1 MPAYRLLFSGG
12 WTHSSTGILP
22 NGTNTSA
29 ETYWGVNRVAVSYPD
44 ILENMHMAFY
54 ARTTETRTTGG
65 EGTVGQH
72 GATYLPNIRAAV
84 RFTQNSNSTT
94 TYVELAGRNNNVSFS
109 HGGIDTGAVVGSRV
123 GTTTSVFKNG
133 VLQASSTYASQSPLD
148 ELNFQIGGFTDR
160 GSISGRTT
168 SELCFVSLGRGLT
181 SAQAATYT
189 NLIEAFQATVGRKA

>member
-1 MPAYRLLFSGG
+1 
-12 WTHSSTGILP
+12 
-22 NGTNTSA
+22 
-29 ETYWGVNRVAVSYPD
+29 
-44 ILENMHMAFY
+44 MAFY

-72 GATYLPNIRAAV
+72 GATYLPSSRAAV
-84 RFTQNSNSTT
+84 RFTQNSNGTT
-94 TYVELAGRNNNVSFS
+94 TSVELAARNQATSFS

-133 VLQASSTYASQSPLD
+133 TLQASSTYASLSPTN

-160 GSISGRTT
+160 GIISGRTT
-168 SELCFVSLGRGLT
+168 SEVCFVSLGRGLT
-181 SAQAATYT
+181 NAQAAIYT